1 MTECAPIIAYSDWK
15 TFAKGSCGREVP
27 RMELKVLSDDPE
39 NVPGEIVT
47 RGMNVMLGYY
57 NNPEATAEAID
68 AEGWLHTG
76 DLGTMDAQGNVF
88 IRGRAKNMLLSSNG
102 QNIYPEE
109 IEEKLT
115 GHVLIDECVVVQRDE
130 KLVGLV
136 YTSDDTLQRH
146 GMTRQDFNE
155 SLERY
160 RHHVNKMLPTFYH
173 LSRLEPQDEEFE
185 KTPKRNIKRFL
196 YT

>member
-1 MTECAPIIAYSDWK
+1 
-15 TFAKGSCGREVP
+15 
-27 RMELKVLSDDPE
+27 
-39 NVPGEIVT
+39 
-47 RGMNVMLGYY
+47 MLGYF

-76 DLGTMDAQGNVF
+76 DLGTMDAQGNLF

-146 GMTRQDFNE
+146 GMSRQDFND

-160 RHHVNKMLPTFYH
+160 RRHVNKMLPPFYH
-173 LSRLEPQDEEFE
+173 LSRLEPRDEEFE

>member
-1 MTECAPIIAYSDWK
+1 
-15 TFAKGSCGREVP
+15 
-27 RMELKVLSDDPE
+27 
-39 NVPGEIVT
+39 
-47 RGMNVMLGYY
+47 
-57 NNPEATAEAID
+57 
-68 AEGWLHTG
+68 
-76 DLGTMDAQGNVF
+76 MDAQGNLF

-146 GMTRQDFNE
+146 GMSRQDFND

-160 RHHVNKMLPTFYH
+160 RRHVNKMLPPFYH
-173 LSRLEPQDEEFE
+173 LSRLEPRDEEFE